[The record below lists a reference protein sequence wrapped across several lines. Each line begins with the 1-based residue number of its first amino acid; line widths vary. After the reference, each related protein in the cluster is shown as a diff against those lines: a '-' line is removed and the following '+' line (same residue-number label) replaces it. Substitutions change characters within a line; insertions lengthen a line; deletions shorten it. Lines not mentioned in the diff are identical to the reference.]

1 MAEYTIRLRP
11 LTDDEGGGWLA
22 EVPDLPGCMSDGETP
37 EEAAHNVQDAVQEWL
52 AAAREMGREIPEPS
66 FGDDEDDKAEYSGRL
81 SLRMPKSLHAE
92 LVRSAN
98 REGVS
103 VNQYVLYLVSGMQS
117 RVSAKPMSRKTGLDT
132 VRS

>member
-11 LTDDEGGGWLA
+11 LTDEEGGGWLA

-37 EEAAHNVQDAVQEWL
+37 EEAAHNVLDAIQEWL
-52 AAAREMGREIPEPS
+52 AAAREMGREIPSPS
-66 FGDDEDDKAEYSGRL
+66 TEGDKVEYSGRL
-81 SLRMPKSLHAE
+81 SLRVPKSLHAE

-103 VNQYVLYLVSGMQS
+103 VNQYVLYLVSGVQGKIPT
-117 RVSAKPMSRKTGLDT
+117 KPMNRNAGHDT
-132 VRS
+132 IRG